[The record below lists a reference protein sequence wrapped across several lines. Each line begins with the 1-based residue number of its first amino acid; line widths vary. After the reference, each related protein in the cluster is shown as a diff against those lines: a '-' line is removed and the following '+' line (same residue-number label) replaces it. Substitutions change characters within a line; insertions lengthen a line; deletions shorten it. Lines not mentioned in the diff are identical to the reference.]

1 MAIAGWDIGAI
12 ALGNLERYEEAI
24 ASYDKAL
31 EIKPDDASAWYN
43 KACCHSLHNQPELAL
58 TNLTRAIELSP
69 KKHRKLAKTD
79 RDFDSIRN
87 DPRFQG
93 LM

>member
-1 MAIAGWDIGAI
+1 M
-12 ALGNLERYEEAI
+12 
-24 ASYDKAL
+24 
-31 EIKPDDASAWYN
+31 
-43 KACCHSLHNQPELAL
+43 HNQPELAL